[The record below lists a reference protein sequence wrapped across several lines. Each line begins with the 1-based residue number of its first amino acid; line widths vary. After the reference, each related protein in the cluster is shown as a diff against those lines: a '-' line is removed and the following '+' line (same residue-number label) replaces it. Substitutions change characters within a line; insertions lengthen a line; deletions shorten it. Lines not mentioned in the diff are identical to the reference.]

1 MKRPQDV
8 VKQLDLPDSE
18 PNDEIFLTMVLD
30 SFEQAPALGM
40 DESVQHLVAF
50 DSVGLFI
57 VAIR

>member
-30 SFEQAPALGM
+30 SFEQAPTLGM

-50 DSVGLFI
+50 HSVSDF
-57 VAIR
+57 